1 MATFKRRGRRRGRG
15 AGCAAGRRCHP
26 RTGAGVTFPSSR
38 AVVPVASGGAGA
50 RGGGAAPRRALRLA
64 GGRAAGMPAVRGP
77 TPGLQP
83 ISPPHPAFLSRDSSP
98 APLLLEVPFSPIP
111 HVSPTL
117 QPLELPSASLLPHFR
132 PPNPRSR
139 ASHSDFLFPGSG
151 SPAHPTPSL

>member
-83 ISPPHPAFLSRDSSP
+83 ISPPHPAFPSRDSSP
-98 APLLLEVPFSPIP
+98 SPLLLEVPFSPIP

-117 QPLELPSASLLPHFR
+117 QPLELPSASLPPHFR

-151 SPAHPTPSL
+151 SPAHPTSSL